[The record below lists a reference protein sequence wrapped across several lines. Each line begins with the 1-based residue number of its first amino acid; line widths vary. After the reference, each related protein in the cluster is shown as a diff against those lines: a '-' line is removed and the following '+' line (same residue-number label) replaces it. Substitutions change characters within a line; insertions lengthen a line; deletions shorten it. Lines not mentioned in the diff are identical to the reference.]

1 MRTAAQSGFFVRMAF
16 ARQFLWAGLGG
27 ETSGSAGVI
36 SCRFANPV
44 QCPLTPFGDGMRVN
58 PS

>member
-1 MRTAAQSGFFVRMAF
+1 MRTAAFSGFFVRMAL
-16 ARQFLWAGLGG
+16 ARRFLWAGLGG
-27 ETSGSAGVI
+27 ETLGSAGVI

-44 QCPLTPFGDGMRVN
+44 QCPLTPFGDGARVK